1 MEHMMSMSTQGAS
14 EDSLRRRRQTVYGDW
29 NEFSSDD
36 LTATRVAEP
45 AFFTGEVPPENRL
58 DQAYESLEYD
68 VTQNPILIKELEEQA
83 VKKKHRT
90 SALRYTLLFLIGF
103 CTGLSASIIDILIST
118 ISMQKFRYL
127 QYLFKHYRKDWFLL
141 IPGFAWCLSNT
152 VPVTIAAL
160 LVTLLAPVAAGSG
173 IPQVKCYLNGINVPF
188 VMRAK
193 TMLVKGIGVVLAVSG
208 GLAAGKEGP
217 MIHIGSATAAG
228 LSQGRIT
235 WCGLSSRHFRPFR
248 NDAEKR
254 DFVGAGAAAGVA
266 AAFGAPVGGL
276 LFTLEEGASFLF
288 QRLTWTTLFA
298 SMVSMFTLAFFRG
311 VFSGSPFKF
320 TPGGLISFGEFDF
333 LECYNVYE
341 LLVFVV
347 MGCLG
352 GLLGA
357 LFVKLNSMLTQYRQL
372 NVKSKSAKVC
382 EAALVAALTAASSV
396 SLILLTVDCHPIT
409 LSSTHFPLQLTCA
422 DNEYNSIAAL
432 VFTTPEKSLHTL
444 FHDPPD
450 TFSPFALCMFLPYIF
465 AITCLTFGLSVP
477 AGLFIPS
484 LLIGATWGR
493 IIGNLLNKFQP
504 ALFPDPG
511 KFALIGAAAQLGG
524 IVRMIASL
532 TVILMEASGSIIVGL
547 PLLLT
552 LVAAK
557 YTGDWFTESIYDTHI
572 SLNKIALLPWEPDP
586 FSVKL
591 RAFEVMSCPAVAL
604 DPVMSVRDLVRIVRG
619 HPHHAFPLVQGVC
632 DPARFVYGFLV
643 GMISS
648 QHLALILKKRA
659 FLPLGNEQFHKLTIE
674 DYDDAYPRFEKLPVS
689 YSSVPLTISAVI
701 IAYRG

>member
-1 MEHMMSMSTQGAS
+1 MSNS
-14 EDSLRRRRQTVYGDW
+14 V
-29 NEFSSDD
+29 SD
-36 LTATRVAEP
+36 
-45 AFFTGEVPPENRL
+45 
-58 DQAYESLEYD
+58 
-68 VTQNPILIKELEEQA
+68 QN
-83 VKKKHRT
+83 
-90 SALRYTLLFLIGF
+90 SFLFL
-103 CTGLSASIIDILIST
+103 L
-118 ISMQKFRYL
+118 K
-127 QYLFKHYRKDWFLL
+127 
-141 IPGFAWCLSNT
+141 
-152 VPVTIAAL
+152 
-160 LVTLLAPVAAGSG
+160 PVAAGSG

-193 TMLVKGIGVVLAVSG
+193 TMLMKGIGVVLAVSG

-235 WCGLSSRHFRPFR
+235 WCGLSSKHFRPFR

-311 VFSGSPFKF
+311 VFSGNPFKF
-320 TPGGLISFGEFDF
+320 TPGGLISFGEFD
-333 LECYNVYE
+333 
-341 LLVFVV
+341 
-347 MGCLG
+347 
-352 GLLGA
+352 
-357 LFVKLNSMLTQYRQL
+357 
-372 NVKSKSAKVC
+372 
-382 EAALVAALTAASSV
+382 ASSPV
-396 SLILLTVDCHPIT
+396 SDYPLLMYNFIKNI
-409 LSSTHFPLQLTCA
+409 LTCA

-450 TFSPFALCMFLPYIF
+450 SFSLSSLYLFLPYIF
-465 AITCLTFGLSVP
+465 TITCITFGLSVP

-493 IIGNLLNKFQP
+493 IIAQP
-504 ALFPDPG
+504 TLFPDPG

-557 YTGDWFTESIYDTHI
+557 YTGDWFTEGIYDTHI
-572 SLNKIALLPWEPDP
+572 NLNKIALLPWEPDP

-591 RAFEVMSCPAVAL
+591 RAFEVMSCPVVAL
-604 DPVMSVRDLVRIVRG
+604 DPVMSVRDLVKVVRG
-619 HPHHAFPLVQGVC
+619 SPHHAFPLVQGVC

-648 QHLALILKKRA
+648 QHLALILKKRIGVA
-659 FLPLGNEQFHKLTIE
+659 PPCVVLFLFCFGPQCVYLRPLPPL
-674 DYDDAYPRFEKLPVS
+674 VS
-689 YSSVPLTISAVI
+689 LNLS
-701 IAYRG
+701 